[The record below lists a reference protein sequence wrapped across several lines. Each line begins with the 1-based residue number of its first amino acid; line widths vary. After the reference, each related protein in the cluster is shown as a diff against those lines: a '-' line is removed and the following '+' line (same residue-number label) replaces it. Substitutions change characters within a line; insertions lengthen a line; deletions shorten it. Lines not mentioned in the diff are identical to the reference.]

1 MGLLIRNARAL
12 DPSEGLD
19 ETLDIFIQ
27 DGRIRALG
35 RDIETGSGD
44 ACEVIDATGLIA
56 APGLIDMHTH
66 LREPGQ
72 EYKETIASGA
82 RAAAAP
88 GFTAVACMANT
99 KPVNDNASTTR
110 YIIER
115 AREACVRVLPV
126 AALTVGLQ
134 GTALTEMGD
143 LKAAGAVALS
153 DDGRSIADAQVMRL
167 ALEYARSFEIPVLCH
182 CEDASLS
189 VGGVMHEGTVSAV
202 LGLRAIAPTAEELI
216 VQRDIAL
223 AEWTGHCVHIQHVST
238 AGSVRIIRDAKA
250 RGVRVTA
257 ETAPHYFTLTD
268 EAVRG
273 FDTNTKM
280 NPPLRGA
287 PDVAAIKQ
295 GLSDGTIDVIA
306 SDHAPHSS
314 LEKDVEF
321 DYAAFGIIGLETML
335 PLTLALVRE
344 GVLTLPQA
352 IEKFTCN
359 PAAVLGYERAR
370 LKAGSAADITLIDPG
385 MLWTLDRARLH
396 SLSSNTP
403 FLGHTF
409 TGRALYTIVGGSVV
423 HKHQV

>member
-1 MGLLIRNARAL
+1 MALLIRNARAL

-19 ETLDIFIQ
+19 ETLDVLI
-27 DGRIRALG
+27 DKGRIKALG
-35 RDIETGSGD
+35 RTIETGSGS
-44 ACEVIDATGLIA
+44 ACDVIDAAGLIA

-82 RAAAAP
+82 RAAAAG

-99 KPVNDNASTTR
+99 RPVNDTAATTR
-110 YIIER
+110 YILEK
-115 AREACVRVLPV
+115 AHEACVHVLPV
-126 AALTVGLQ
+126 AALTVGQ
-134 GTALTEMGD
+134 KGTALTEMGD
-143 LKAAGAVALS
+143 LKEAGAVALS
-153 DDGRSIADAQVMRL
+153 DDGVSIADTQVMRL
-167 ALEYARSFEIPVLCH
+167 ALEYARSFALPVLCH
-182 CEDASLS
+182 CEDASLAA
-189 VGGVMHEGTVSAV
+189 GGVMHEGTVSAV

-223 AEWTGHCVHIQHVST
+223 AEWAGHCVHIQHVST
-238 AGSVRIIRDAKA
+238 AGSVRIIREAKA

-268 EAVRG
+268 EAVLG

-280 NPPLRGA
+280 NPPLRSA
-287 PDVAAIKQ
+287 ADVAAIKQ
-295 GLSDGTIDVIA
+295 ALADGTIDVIA

-321 DYAAFGIIGLETML
+321 DHAAFGIIGLETML
-335 PLTLALVRE
+335 PLTLGLVRE
-344 GVLTLPQA
+344 GVLTLAQA

-370 LKAGSAADITLIDPG
+370 LRIGSAADLTLIDTG
-385 MLWTLDRARLH
+385 LLWTLERSQLQ

-409 TGRALYTIVGGSVV
+409 TGRAVYTIVGGAVV
-423 HKHQV
+423 YKHQA

>member
-1 MGLLIRNARAL
+1 MALLIRTARAL

-19 ETLDIFIQ
+19 EILNILVEG
-27 DGRIRALG
+27 GRITALG
-35 RDIETGSGD
+35 RDIEAPAGGD
-44 ACEVIDATGLIA
+44 CDVIDAAGLIA

-82 RAAAAP
+82 RAAAAG

-99 KPVNDNASTTR
+99 YPANDNASTTR
-110 YIIER
+110 YILER

-126 AALTVGLQ
+126 AALTVGLK

-143 LKAAGAVALS
+143 LKEAGAVALS
-153 DDGRSIADAQVMRL
+153 DDGCSIADAQVMRL
-167 ALEYARSFEIPVLCH
+167 ALEYARSFEMPVLCH
-182 CEDASLS
+182 CEDSSLS
-189 VGGVMHEGTVSAV
+189 FGGVMHEGAVSAV
-202 LGLRAIAPTAEELI
+202 LGLRPIAPAAEELI

-223 AEWTGHCVHIQHVST
+223 AEWVGHCVHIQHVST
-238 AGSVRIIRDAKA
+238 AGSVRIIREAKA

-280 NPPLRGA
+280 NPPLRSA
-287 PDVAAIKQ
+287 SDVAAIRQ
-295 GLSDGTIDVIA
+295 GLADGTIDVIA

-321 DYAAFGIIGLETML
+321 DHAAFGIVGLETML
-335 PLTLALVRE
+335 PLTLALVSE
-344 GVLTLPQA
+344 GVLTLAQA
-352 IEKFTCN
+352 VEKFTCN
-359 PAAVLGYERAR
+359 PAAVLGYGRAR
-370 LKAGSAADITLIDPG
+370 LKAGSVADITIIDPD
-385 MLWTLDRARLH
+385 MLWTLERGRLY
-396 SLSSNTP
+396 SLSCNTP
-403 FLGHTF
+403 FFGRTF
-409 TGRALYTIVGGSVV
+409 TGRAVYTIVGGTVV
-423 HKHQV
+423 HALRA

>member
-82 RAAAAP
+82 RAAAAG